1 MLAPQQPIAAAGRL
15 PVPLCMAM
23 HNLHNDLGEEIDA
36 TLWRVGLAPQITAK
50 KNCLHYACIAAVKLA
65 GGSGPLPNFREGSAW
80 KTLPNLTQ
88 LMFEPSVARSSLS
101 MGVSFEKLEK
111 GSAP

>member
-1 MLAPQQPIAAAGRL
+1 
-15 PVPLCMAM
+15 M

-88 LMFEPSVARSSLS
+88 LMFEPSVASGLLDGRAPCQKLNKGNASGKGNLDSESSRTA
-101 MGVSFEKLEK
+101 G
-111 GSAP
+111 PY